1 MAGDF
6 CAPANY
12 MQGMTQILTHSLPET
27 PAMPVLFIGHGSP
40 MHAIEDSAYAQSW
53 GEMGASLPAPTAILV
68 VSAHWMTRGVSLV
81 HVGHKPRTIHDF
93 GGFPRALHE
102 AQYPAPGAPDAAAL
116 TLDLLRDHH
125 AEADEQWGLD
135 HGAWCVLLR
144 MFPKADLPVYQLSI
158 DLSRSFK
165 DHLAL
170 ARELRALRR
179 RGVLIVGSG
188 NIVHNL
194 PAMRYGIDAY
204 DWAREFDGRIAE
216 AITRRDY
223 AALAEID
230 PRDPLTRVSHPTIE
244 HLLPLLYALGAAEE
258 TDTPQFFT
266 EGFDLG
272 SISMRSVLLA
282 A

>member
-1 MAGDF
+1 MGPRSRRLVRVAPHVPEGRSAG
-6 CAPANY
+6 
-12 MQGMTQILTHSLPET
+12 
-27 PAMPVLFIGHGSP
+27 
-40 MHAIEDSAYAQSW
+40 
-53 GEMGASLPAPTAILV
+53 LPAVDRPFTVI
-68 VSAHWMTRGVSLV
+68 
-81 HVGHKPRTIHDF
+81 
-93 GGFPRALHE
+93 
-102 AQYPAPGAPDAAAL
+102 Q
-116 TLDLLRDHH
+116 
-125 AEADEQWGLD
+125 
-135 HGAWCVLLR
+135 
-144 MFPKADLPVYQLSI
+144 
-158 DLSRSFK
+158 

-170 ARELRALRR
+170 AKELRALRR

>member
-1 MAGDF
+1 
-6 CAPANY
+6 
-12 MQGMTQILTHSLPET
+12 MTQLSLTTHPET

-40 MHAIEDSAYAQSW
+40 MHAIEDSAFSRAW
-53 GEMGASLPAPTAILV
+53 GEMGAALPAPSAILV

-81 HVGHKPRTIHDF
+81 HIGRKPRTIHDF

-102 AQYPAPGAPDAAAL
+102 AQYPAPGAPDLAAA

-125 AEADEQWGLD
+125 AEADIEWGLD

-144 MFPKADLPVYQLSI
+144 MFPKADVPVYQLSI
-158 DLSRSFK
+158 DLSKPLK
-165 DHLAL
+165 DHMVL
-170 ARELRALRR
+170 ARELRALRL

-188 NIVHNL
+188 NVVHNL
-194 PAMRYGIDAY
+194 PAMRYGIEAY
-204 DWAREFDGRIAE
+204 DWAREFDEKAASLIA
-216 AITRRDY
+216 RRDF

-244 HLLPLLYALGAAEE
+244 HFLPLLYALGAAEE
-258 TDTPQFFT
+258 ADKPSFFT

>member
-1 MAGDF
+1 
-6 CAPANY
+6 
-12 MQGMTQILTHSLPET
+12 MTQILTHSLPET

-81 HVGHKPRTIHDF
+81 HVGRKPRTIHDF

-102 AQYPAPGAPDAAAL
+102 VQYPAPGAPDAAAL

-170 ARELRALRR
+170 AKELRALRR

-216 AITRRDY
+216 AITRHDY

-230 PRDPLTRVSHPTIE
+230 PRDPLTRVAHPTVE

-258 TDTPQFFT
+258 TDTPHFFA

>member
-1 MAGDF
+1 
-6 CAPANY
+6 
-12 MQGMTQILTHSLPET
+12 
-27 PAMPVLFIGHGSP
+27 MPVLFVGHGSP
-40 MHAIEDSAYAQSW
+40 MHAIEDSAFSKAW
-53 GEMGASLPAPTAILV
+53 GDVGASLPAPTAILV

-81 HVGHKPRTIHDF
+81 HIGRKPQTIHDF

-102 AQYPAPGAPDAAAL
+102 AQYPAPGAPEAAAL

-125 AEADEQWGLD
+125 AEADVEWGLD

-144 MFPKADLPVYQLSI
+144 MFPKADVPVYQLSLN
-158 DLSRSFK
+158 LSMPLK
-165 DHLAL
+165 DHMKLAS
-170 ARELRALRR
+170 ELRALRR

-188 NIVHNL
+188 NAVHNL
-194 PAMRYGIDAY
+194 PAMRYGVGAY
-204 DWAREFDGRIAE
+204 DWAREFDEKIAD

-223 AALAEID
+223 GALAELD
-230 PRDPLTRVSHPTIE
+230 PRDPLTRISHPTIE
-244 HLLPLLYALGAAEE
+244 HLLPLLYTLGAAEE
-258 TDTPQFFT
+258 TDSPSFFT